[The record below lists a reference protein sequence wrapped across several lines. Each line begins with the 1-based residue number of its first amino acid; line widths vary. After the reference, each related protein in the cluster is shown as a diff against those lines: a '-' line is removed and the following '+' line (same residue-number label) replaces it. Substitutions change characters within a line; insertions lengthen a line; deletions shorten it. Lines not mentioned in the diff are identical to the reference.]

1 MAEPLIP
8 EPTPESAE
16 FWAGLR
22 RRELR
27 IQRCRACDRCY
38 FYPRPFCPR
47 CWSADVAWET
57 ASGRATLESYVVCH
71 RPAPGFEERV
81 PYVIAV
87 VTLSEGPRMM
97 SNVVDSGVEAGTAA
111 ESIPRLLPAGM
122 PLEIVFEQGGLA
134 GGEGPVLPLFRPS
147 GPRAPERFPRGE

>member
-1 MAEPLIP
+1 MP

-27 IQRCRACDRCY
+27 IQRCRACARRY

-47 CWSADVAWET
+47 CWSADVEWET
-57 ASGRATLESYVVCH
+57 ASGRATLESYVVSY

-81 PYVIAV
+81 PYVIAL
-87 VTLSEGPRMM
+87 VTLEEGPRMM
-97 SNVVDSGVEAGTAA
+97 SNVVDSGVDADTPA
-111 ESIPRLLPAGM
+111 ESIPRLLPAGL
-122 PLEIVFEQGGLA
+122 PLSIVFPEGGLDGD
-134 GGEGPVLPLFRPS
+134 GGLVLPLFRPEAR
-147 GPRAPERFPRGE
+147 GARERRGSDG